1 MSGQNKIIFV
11 FIFLGALVVGLLVT
25 YVMRALALRWHIGE
39 MPDPRKVH
47 TKFMPTMGG
56 LGIYAGFL
64 SGILLSALLLPD
76 VFKKINQDYAGILLA
91 SFLVVALGIWDD
103 LKGLDAG
110 RKFLGQTIVATV
122 IIAYGCVIQRISLP
136 FTTDFNL
143 GILAIPVTYL
153 WLIGVSNAVNLLDGL
168 DGLAA
173 GVSLIASAVFA
184 VLAYQNANWAF
195 LIISLS
201 LMGGLIGFLKFN
213 HHPASIFMGDTGS
226 LFLGMMLAA
235 LSIKG
240 FETAPGRVGLL
251 LPILILA
258 IPIGDTSIAFFRR
271 LNKGKHP
278 FKPDKDHLHH
288 RLIYLGLSH
297 KQAVYIIYLA
307 ALGFA
312 VTSYLL
318 ARHFLLVGGIALFLA
333 LLFSVLGLKRL
344 GYLEAQRIRTYY
356 GDHEIFT
363 SKRAVAPINP
373 GRIAH
378 KAILILNDIL
388 MINLAFVLTW
398 WLRYHSGWFEN
409 TSSLPLNLIMQ
420 PIVLLIVTLG
430 WLGLFWLNNLYDLR
444 WDVSRFDH
452 LQKVSKVILFGILIL
467 FLLTLDPSKPFS
479 QGRLGLFIYGCF
491 LLVLVNFGRLF
502 IIFFEK
508 HFSVLEYAPHRTLL
522 IGNTTKA
529 KRLIR
534 DIRNNPHLLYDLVG
548 YVTREPMDKP
558 FVDLPF
564 LGTYDQVAEIVRRH
578 QIEEIIVAVNE
589 RSRDEILNLVS
600 RIDNPLVVFK
610 VIPQMYDAVSGL
622 KTEEVIG
629 HPLIRLF
636 PESMKLWQW
645 SLKRLF
651 DLTFALFLLI
661 VLLPLF
667 LLIMILQLLSGIYPV
682 FEIVNCVGKYGRVF
696 GLLNFATENPKTG
709 KQPLI
714 GKILY
719 RTRLYKLPALIN
731 ILLGKMSFVGPRPE
745 KVEVV
750 EKLRRKIKFYN
761 RRFQVRPGLTGWAQ
775 VKYRYEE
782 ALKFK
787 RDQLKQDLFYLE
799 NMSLSFDFRILLRS
813 MLIFLGGKEAR

>member
-1 MSGQNKIIFV
+1 MLKTNDILLLIIFAAST
-11 FIFLGALVVGLLVT
+11 LVGLLVT
-25 YVMRALALRWHIGE
+25 YWVRSLAIRWHIGE

-47 TKFMPTMGG
+47 KKFMPTMGG
-56 LGIYAGFL
+56 FGIFAGFL
-64 SGILLSALLLPD
+64 TGVFASALLLPD
-76 VFKKINQDYAGILLA
+76 VFHKIWQDYDGILLA
-91 SFLVVALGIWDD
+91 SVLVVALGAWDD

-110 RKFLGQTIVATV
+110 KKFLGQTIVATV
-122 IIAYGCVIQRISLP
+122 IIAFGGIIQRISLP
-136 FTTDFNL
+136 FTTDLNL
-143 GILAIPVTYL
+143 GVFAIPVTYL

-168 DGLAA
+168 DGLAG
-173 GVSLIASAVFA
+173 GVSLIATAVFA
-184 VLAYQNANWAF
+184 VLAYQNGNVAF
-195 LIISLS
+195 LIISLG
-201 LMGGLIGFLKFN
+201 LMGGILGFLKFN

-235 LSIKG
+235 LSMKG

-307 ALGFA
+307 ALGYGF
-312 VTSYLL
+312 TSYLL
-318 ARHFLLVGGIALFLA
+318 ACHYFMAGGIALFL
-333 LLFSVLGLKRL
+333 VLILSIFGLKRL

-356 GDHEIFT
+356 GDHEIFK
-363 SKRAVAPINP
+363 SSPSLAPLNIS
-373 GRIAH
+373 RLIH
-378 KAILILNDIL
+378 KFILVLNDIVML
-388 MINLAFVLTW
+388 NLAFVLTW
-398 WLRYHSGWFEN
+398 WVRYQSGWFDN
-409 TSSLPLNLIMQ
+409 SGSLSLQLITQ
-420 PIVLLIVTLG
+420 PMVLVILTLG

-452 LQKVSKVILFGILIL
+452 LLKVSKVILFGILIL
-467 FLLTLDPSKPFS
+467 FLLTFNPSKPFS
-479 QGRLGLFIYGCF
+479 EGRLGLLIYGA
-491 LLVLVNFGRLF
+491 LLLILMNIGRLV
-502 IIFFEK
+502 IIFLEK
-508 HFSVLEYAPHRTLL
+508 RFSVLEYAPHRTLL
-522 IGNTTKA
+522 VGNTTKA
-529 KRLIR
+529 RRLVK
-534 DIRNNPHLLYDLVG
+534 DIRTNPHLLYDLVG

-558 FVDLPF
+558 FSDLPF
-564 LGTYDQVAEIVRRH
+564 LGTYDQLAEIVRTH
-578 QIEEIIVAVNE
+578 QIEEVIIAINE

-600 RIDNPLVVFK
+600 RIDNPSVIFK
-610 VIPQMYDAVSGL
+610 VIPQMYDAISGL
-622 KTEEVIG
+622 KTEEIMG

-651 DLTFALFLLI
+651 DLTFSLLLLI
-661 VLLPLF
+661 VLSPVF
-667 LLIMILQLLSGIYPV
+667 LLIMILQLLGGIYPV
-682 FEIVNCVGKYGRVF
+682 FEIVNTVGKYGKVF
-696 GLLNFATENPKTG
+696 GLLNFATKNPKTG
-709 KQPLI
+709 RQPLI

-750 EKLRRKIKFYN
+750 EELRRKIKFYN

-782 ALKFK
+782 ALKYK
-787 RDQLKQDLFYLE
+787 RDQLKHDLFYLE

-813 MLIFLGGKEAR
+813 VLIFLGGKEAR